1 MGERER
7 AFQADRNNPGVGQ
20 GNGLKTDM
28 ASGEAGQEAGGRGTR
43 KTASKIGRPARVPGE
58 KATKERIFEAAVD
71 LFAAR
76 GYDGTSMRRIAG
88 AVGLTESALY
98 RHYPGKEA
106 ILDAILAFTESGVYT
121 TLPIEETL
129 GAGGGD
135 SIFRGLLA
143 PLPGIIT
150 EMPLVMRI
158 MRILYAEMNHNERIR
173 EFFRREFVE
182 RADDHMESLFGRCV
196 EAGSIKPCD
205 TRSLARVFNAF
216 RAEWTIYKFG
226 IVGGDPIDAVDTE
239 ALRADLEGPIRFF
252 EELFVTGK

>member
-1 MGERER
+1 MEKGKAGPDAVGLNAAGKAAAGLDSAAPGRKNDQ
-7 AFQADRNNPGVGQ
+7 AADRKPSV
-20 GNGLKTDM
+20 
-28 ASGEAGQEAGGRGTR
+28 
-43 KTASKIGRPARVPGE
+43 KIGRPARVPGE
-58 KATKERIFEAAVD
+58 KPTKERIFEAAVN

-76 GYDGTSMRRIAG
+76 GYDGASMRQIAV

-106 ILDAILAFTESGVYT
+106 ILDAILAFAESGVYT

-135 SIFRGLLA
+135 SIFRGLLT

-182 RADDHMESLFGRCV
+182 RADDNMEALFRRCV

-205 TRSLARVFNAF
+205 TRSLARVFNEF
-216 RAEWTIYKFG
+216 RAEWTFHKLG
-226 IVGGDPIDAVDTE
+226 IAGGDKIVAIDAAV
-239 ALRADLEGPIRFF
+239 LRADLEGPIRFF
-252 EELFVTGK
+252 EELFVPGK